1 MFNRPSLA
9 DLINRTTNDVFQ
21 RLQLQSANLG
31 VLRRMDAQVYA
42 RVQAG
47 VAHGL
52 YAFIEWVSRQIIIDT
67 AESEFLERWASIWG
81 VQRLAAQSATGTI
94 TFTVSPGAADVPAG
108 TLVST
113 LDGTQFQT
121 TADITVSGNL
131 ASAPIA
137 SVVAA
142 AAANG
147 YSGQTA
153 NLLTPVLGVQTAAV
167 LGTLSGGSDL
177 ESDDSLRARLLNRI
191 QQPPQG
197 GDANDY
203 VQWALA
209 APGGGVTRAWCVPEQ
224 FGQGTVGVALV
235 CDGNDTGG
243 TASILPTPAQIAI
256 VAAYIDA
263 VRPVT
268 AHVSVYAPTAVPVN
282 FTIQGLSPDTVA
294 EQTAVAAE
302 LADLLVREGQPGG
315 TILLS
320 HMRSAISAAANEW
333 DYVLIAPTANVVMG
347 AGQIPVMG
355 SVTWQ

>member
-21 RLQLQSANLG
+21 RLRLDN
-31 VLRRMDAQVYA
+31 VLRRIDAQVYA
-42 RVQAG
+42 RVLAG

-52 YAFIEWVSRQIIIDT
+52 YGFIEWVSRQIIIDT
-67 AESEFLERWASIWG
+67 AETEFLERWASIWG
-81 VQRLAAQSATGTI
+81 VQRLAAAPATGAI
-94 TFTVSPGAADVPAG
+94 TFTVTPGAADIPSG
-108 TLVST
+108 TLVQT

-121 TADITVSGNL
+121 TADIAVSGTQ
-131 ASAPIA
+131 ATAP
-137 SVVAA
+137 VAA
-142 AAANG
+142 LVSAAAGNN

-153 NLLTPVLGVQTAAV
+153 NLVTPILGVQTSALLGV
-167 LGTLSGGSDL
+167 LFGGSDL

-203 VQWALA
+203 VQWTLG
-209 APGGGVTRAWCVPEQ
+209 APGGAATRAWCVPEQ
-224 FGQGTVGVALV
+224 FGQGTVGVAFV
-235 CDGNDTGG
+235 CDGNGEG
-243 TASILPTPAQIAI
+243 NGASSAILPTAAQIAT
-256 VAAYIDA
+256 VAAYIDG

-268 AHVSVYAPTAVPVN
+268 AHVTVYAPTAVPIN
-282 FTIQGLSPDTVA
+282 FTIQGLNPDTVS
-294 EQTAVAAE
+294 EQNAVTAE

-315 TILLS
+315 VILLS
-320 HMRSAISAAANEW
+320 HMRSAISAAASEW
-333 DYVLIAPTANVVMG
+333 DYVLITPNANVLMA